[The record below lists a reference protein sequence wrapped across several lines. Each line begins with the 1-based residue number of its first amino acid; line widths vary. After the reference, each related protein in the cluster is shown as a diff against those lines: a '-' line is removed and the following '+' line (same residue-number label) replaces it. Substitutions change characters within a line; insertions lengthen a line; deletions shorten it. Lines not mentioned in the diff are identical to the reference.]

1 MRVIKKHAKTIGKI
15 LFVLILILI
24 IIYTFKDSA
33 GDILTQLKKT
43 SFLVIAGICI
53 ASVMYELVEG
63 WISYSLAKVYNPDFK
78 YWQGVEC
85 AFYAAFY
92 RVATLGSGAGVAAI
106 YYFNER
112 GVPYSKGTGLYTIEY
127 MLHKV
132 SIALF
137 AGIFFILNWGYM
149 QKYYSQYDMTLLI
162 GFGVT
167 FVIAAV
173 LLLFACSKKFHV
185 KKLEEQCAILED
197 AAATL
202 LKRGGLIAGC
212 ILKNLL
218 KFTFWYGI
226 PFLILAETGKLTLSQ
241 GLAVTSLA
249 MMLAAVIPAPAGIGS
264 SEFVLTMLLAKI
276 VGTGAAGSVALLY
289 RFATFVLPFVIGA
302 VVVVLW
308 RRVHRSTEKAA

>member
-63 WISYSLAKVYNPDFK
+63 WISYSLAKVYHPDFK

-112 GVPYSKGTGLYTIEY
+112 GVPYSKVQDSIPLSICCTRSA
-127 MLHKV
+127 LHCLRE
-132 SIALF
+132 S
-137 AGIFFILNWGYM
+137 
-149 QKYYSQYDMTLLI
+149 S
-162 GFGVT
+162 
-167 FVIAAV
+167 
-173 LLLFACSKKFHV
+173 
-185 KKLEEQCAILED
+185 
-197 AAATL
+197 
-202 LKRGGLIAGC
+202 
-212 ILKNLL
+212 
-218 KFTFWYGI
+218 
-226 PFLILAETGKLTLSQ
+226 LS
-241 GLAVTSLA
+241 S
-249 MMLAAVIPAPAGIGS
+249 
-264 SEFVLTMLLAKI
+264 
-276 VGTGAAGSVALLY
+276 TGAICKSITVNM
-289 RFATFVLPFVIGA
+289 I
-302 VVVVLW
+302 
-308 RRVHRSTEKAA
+308 

>member
-15 LFVLILILI
+15 FFVLILILI

-33 GDILTQLKKT
+33 GDILTQLKET

-173 LLLFACSKKFHV
+173 LLLFACSKKFHEVLLWIVRKLNRSGKLTEQV

-226 PFLILAETGKLTLSQ
+226 PF
-241 GLAVTSLA
+241 
-249 MMLAAVIPAPAGIGS
+249 
-264 SEFVLTMLLAKI
+264 
-276 VGTGAAGSVALLY
+276 
-289 RFATFVLPFVIGA
+289 
-302 VVVVLW
+302 
-308 RRVHRSTEKAA
+308 